1 MRTVS
6 EKVYEQRY
14 DKDRAYAIAV
24 SRNYDGFQSISKYG
38 I

>member
-14 DKDRAYAIAV
+14 DKDRAYAVAV
-24 SRNYDGFQSISKYG
+24 SPNYDGFQSISKYG
-38 I
+38 V